1 MLVVRKISEIREYV
15 NNAKKQGKK
24 VGFVP
29 TMGFFHEGHLELMR
43 NARKECDVVV
53 VSIFVNPIQ
62 FGPEEDFKDY
72 PRDLNRDVKLAE
84 EVGVDIIFAPDVEEM
99 YPVGFSTYVEVKGL
113 TNKLCGRS
121 RPGHFRGV
129 TTVVL
134 KLFNSVQPH
143 VAYFG
148 QKDAQQ
154 VLVISRMVEDLNQDI
169 EIRSVPTVREK
180 DGLAMSSRNAY
191 LNTEERKAATVL
203 YRSIQLVKER
213 VRNGERDVKELK
225 RAAVEMISSEPLA
238 EIDYVEILTFPDLKE
253 QDTLKDK
260 MLLALAVKIGKAR
273 LIDNTIL
280 EG

>member
-1 MLVVRKISEIREYV
+1 LLVVRKISEIREYV

-121 RPGHFRGV
+121 RPGYFRGV

>member
-1 MLVVRKISEIREYV
+1 MLVVKKISEIREYV
-15 NNAKKQGKK
+15 NKAKKQGKK

-62 FGPEEDFKDY
+62 FGPGEDFEDY

-84 EVGVDIIFAPDVEEM
+84 EVGVDIIFAPDVEEI
-99 YPVGFSTYVEVKGL
+99 YPEGFSTYVEVKGL
-113 TNKLCGRS
+113 TEKLCGRS

-154 VLVISRMVEDLNQDI
+154 VLVVSKMVKDLNLDI

-180 DGLAMSSRNAY
+180 DGLAMSSRNTY

-203 YRSIQLVKER
+203 YRSIQLVKEK
-213 VRNGERDVKELK
+213 VRMGERDVNRLKKAAAEL
-225 RAAVEMISSEPLA
+225 ILSEPLA
-238 EIDYVEILTFPDLKE
+238 KIDYVEILTFPDLKE

-273 LIDNTIL
+273 LIDNAIL

>member
-121 RPGHFRGV
+121 RPGYFRGV

>member
-1 MLVVRKISEIREYV
+1 
-15 NNAKKQGKK
+15 
-24 VGFVP
+24 
-29 TMGFFHEGHLELMR
+29 
-43 NARKECDVVV
+43 
-53 VSIFVNPIQ
+53 
-62 FGPEEDFKDY
+62 
-72 PRDLNRDVKLAE
+72 
-84 EVGVDIIFAPDVEEM
+84 
-99 YPVGFSTYVEVKGL
+99 
-113 TNKLCGRS
+113 
-121 RPGHFRGV
+121 
-129 TTVVL
+129 
-134 KLFNSVQPH
+134 
-143 VAYFG
+143 
-148 QKDAQQ
+148 
-154 VLVISRMVEDLNQDI
+154 MVEDLNQDI

>member
-1 MLVVRKISEIREYV
+1 LLVVRKISEIRKYV

-62 FGPEEDFKDY
+62 FGPEEDFEDY
-72 PRDLNRDVKLAE
+72 PRDLNRDVKLVE
-84 EVGVDIIFAPDVEEM
+84 EVGVDIIFAPDVEEI
-99 YPVGFSTYVEVKGL
+99 YPEGFSTYVEVKGL
-113 TNKLCGRS
+113 TEKLCGRS

-134 KLFNSVQPH
+134 KLFNLVQPH

-154 VLVISRMVEDLNQDI
+154 VLVVSKMVEDLNLDI
-169 EIRSVPTVREK
+169 EICSVPTVREK
-180 DGLAMSSRNAY
+180 DGLAMSSRNTY

-203 YRSIQLVKER
+203 YRSIQLVKEK
-213 VRNGERDVKELK
+213 VRMGERDVNRLKKAAAEL
-225 RAAVEMISSEPLA
+225 ISSEPLA
-238 EIDYVEILTFPDLKE
+238 EIDYVEILSLPDLKE

-273 LIDNTIL
+273 LIDNAIL

>member
-1 MLVVRKISEIREYV
+1 LLVVRKISEIRKYV

-62 FGPEEDFKDY
+62 FGPEEDFEDY

-84 EVGVDIIFAPDVEEM
+84 EVGVDIIFAPDVEEI
-99 YPVGFSTYVEVKGL
+99 YPEGFSTYVEVKGL
-113 TNKLCGRS
+113 TEKLCGRS

-134 KLFNSVQPH
+134 KLFNLVQPH

-154 VLVISRMVEDLNQDI
+154 VLVVSKMVEDLNLDI
-169 EIRSVPTVREK
+169 EICSVPTVREK
-180 DGLAMSSRNAY
+180 DGLAMSSRNTY

-203 YRSIQLVKER
+203 YRSIQLVKEK
-213 VRNGERDVKELK
+213 VRMGERDVNRLKKAAAEL
-225 RAAVEMISSEPLA
+225 ISSEPLA
-238 EIDYVEILTFPDLKE
+238 EIDYVEILSLPDLKE

-273 LIDNTIL
+273 LIDNAIL

>member
-1 MLVVRKISEIREYV
+1 LLVVRKISEIREYV